1 MTTATQPF
9 TGTYIVDPVH
19 STVGFAVKHMKVS
32 LFRAWFTEIEA
43 RIVADEQGVE
53 FVGTAR
59 VASVSIK
66 APQEF
71 REHVLYGA
79 EFFDGQNHPQIT
91 ANATEIVFAEDGLLT
106 VQGELTLRGVTRPVT
121 ATGRYQSPIEDPV
134 GSTRAALE
142 FTTTIDRRDWG
153 MDWQMPLPGG
163 GDTVGNLVELSAN
176 LELVKEA

>member
-9 TGTYIVDPVH
+9 AGTYLVDPVH
-19 STVGFAVKHMKVS
+19 SSVGFAVKHMHVS
-32 LFRAWFTEIEA
+32 LFRAWFTEIDA

-53 FVGTAR
+53 FVGTAP

-71 REHVLYGA
+71 REHVVNGSD
-79 EFFDGQNHPQIT
+79 FFDAGNHPWIT
-91 ANATEIVFAEDGLLT
+91 AKSTEIDFAGDGLLT
-106 VQGELTLRGVTRPVT
+106 VRGELTLRGVTRPVT
-121 ATGRYQSPIEDPV
+121 ATGRYQSPIEDPF
-134 GSTRAALE
+134 GATRAALE

-153 MDWQMPLPGG
+153 MDWQAPLPGG
-163 GDTVGNLVELSAN
+163 GDALGNLVELSAN